1 MIPSL
6 DTDLETGNT
15 LVTCAAY
22 IQYGMFAGAS
32 ELQAEAAHSL
42 LRQFLNFAVA
52 PRRMQNLV
60 LDRLACGHNATIST

>member
-6 DTDLETGNT
+6 DTDLETGDT

-42 LRQFLNFAVA
+42 LRQFNFAVA

-60 LDRLACGHNATIST
+60 LDRLARGHDATIST

>member
-42 LRQFLNFAVA
+42 LR
-52 PRRMQNLV
+52 
-60 LDRLACGHNATIST
+60 I